1 MSSGI
6 FGSIRPAKITPS
18 VDAEILYTYRPTRS
32 TDDSEFNGKYK
43 TLDPAECLI
52 NSVTDDNE
60 KIDGVYELRL
70 PLDKFNRKGFYTI
83 YIRPKEIKT
92 YISDVSVLAAYP
104 DVKGVVINNP
114 GVNDLTGYRIEF
126 ADGTTRLIKSCNRC
140 QPVSVSIG
148 DGYPKAVRYNLVDD
162 SSTAFF
168 CTVSPSSAP
177 SFKPNGYPYI
187 GVPGEEITLC
197 NTLFTPKMIEVEM
210 VEHDADTISY
220 MLEGDQVRDRDNGI
234 ITTYNEDKEIYHQA
248 DYYTVKSRLGLPLY
262 DVKKNR
268 TNIDT
273 RQSHDNIPTNN
284 Q

>member
-6 FGSIRPAKITPS
+6 FGSIRPARITPS
-18 VDAEILYTYRPTRS
+18 ADAEILYTYRPTRS
-32 TDDSEFNGKYK
+32 ADSTDFNGKYK
-43 TLDPAECLI
+43 TLDPAECLV
-52 NSVTDDNE
+52 NSVTENNE
-60 KIDGVYELRL
+60 VIDGVYELRL
-70 PLDKFNRKGFYTI
+70 PLDKFSRKGFYTI

-126 ADGTTRLIKSCNRC
+126 ADGSTRIIKSCNRC
-140 QPVSVSIG
+140 QPVSVSTG

-162 SSTAFF
+162 SSSIFF

-210 VEHDADTISY
+210 VDHDADTISY

-234 ITTYNEDKEIYHQA
+234 ITTYNEDNEIYHQA
-248 DYYTVKSRLGLPLY
+248 DYYTIKSRLGVPLY

-268 TNIDT
+268 DVIDT
-273 RQSHDNIPTNN
+273 SQSHDNIMDI
-284 Q
+284 